1 MGARYPDVPRAA
13 PSVASCLSCLAWGRT
28 HSQGV
33 CLGCYNFAAAR
44 FGHEVGECGACRRQ
58 QPLKENY
65 CRLCWCQAR
74 ADRKLLAKDARSAVV
89 LAPYVRAVR
98 HQQLFL
104 ANLDRRRAKPRR
116 IERRRGVKGRPFKV
130 PPAAAVRPQAAWV
143 QPALFD
149 LPRSYTRKPVDL
161 RSVPAPDNPYLTWA
175 LYLAHSVAEAR
186 GWSPMVRGNMQ
197 RLLVTVLAG
206 YRHGEVIRASELP
219 NKTFN
224 INLELTV
231 EILAAMGIVQDDRP
245 DSFDLWLR
253 ARLAELAPAIAHDT
267 DRWARLLLDGGARTR
282 PRERETVRNYVVG
295 TLPALTAW
303 SARYHHLREVTADD
317 VREHIA
323 PLHGYNLQRTVAAL
337 RSLFGWAK
345 KNRVVFRNPTA
356 NIRLRK
362 APHALWQ
369 PLAPEQIAQ
378 AVNAATTP
386 QARLYLA
393 LSAIHAARPGQIRA
407 LQLDDI
413 DIVNR
418 RITIA
423 GQQRPLDELTHHL
436 LQQWLEHRRNL
447 WPNTANPHLLVN
459 RDTCLHHGP
468 VSPAWVLNLRHLPA
482 TYERLRIDRQ
492 LEEALITG
500 GDPLHLAVVF
510 GISDTTAV
518 RYAINAKALL
528 AAPDHSGS
536 AASPRTGARHHDG
549 SVEAP
554 SGSS

>member
-1 MGARYPDVPRAA
+1 
-13 PSVASCLSCLAWGRT
+13 
-28 HSQGV
+28 V
-33 CLGCYNFAAAR
+33 CLGCYNFARAS
-44 FGHEVGECGACRRQ
+44 FGHEVGECGACRRR

-74 ADRKLLAKDARSAVV
+74 ADRALLAQDARSAVV

-116 IERRRGVKGRPFKV
+116 IERRRGAKGRPFKA
-130 PPAAAVRPQAAWV
+130 PPPVAARPQAAWV
-143 QPALFD
+143 QSPLFD

-197 RLLVTVLAG
+197 RMLVTVLAG

-231 EILAAMGIVQDDRP
+231 EILTAMGIAQDDRP
-245 DSFDLWLR
+245 NSFDLWLR
-253 ARLAELAPAIAHDT
+253 ARLADLALAIAHET
-267 DRWARLLLDGGARTR
+267 DRWARLLLEGGARTR
-282 PRERETVRNYVVG
+282 PRGRETVRSYVVG
-295 TLPALTAW
+295 VLPALIAW
-303 SARYHHLREVTADD
+303 SARYHHLREVTAGD
-317 VREHIA
+317 VREYIA
-323 PLHGYNLQRTVAAL
+323 PLRGYVLQRAVVAL
-337 RSLFGWAK
+337 RSLFGWAR
-345 KNRVVFRNPTA
+345 KNRVVFRNPAA

-362 APHALWQ
+362 APYTLWQ

-378 AVNAATTP
+378 AVKAATTP

-393 LSAIHAARPGQIRA
+393 LSAVHAARPGQIRA

-423 GQQRPLDELTHHL
+423 AQERPLDELTHSL
-436 LQQWLEHRRNL
+436 LQQWLEHRRTR

-468 VSPAWVLNLRHLPA
+468 VSPTWVLNLRHLPA

-518 RYAINAKALL
+518 RYATNAKALL

-536 AASPRTGARHHDG
+536 STSPRTGARHHDG
-549 SVEAP
+549 TDKAP
-554 SGSS
+554 SGSN